1 MYINSYC
8 IIYPYIEHTYEPIIT
23 AFFPPRQKTTLNKK
37 QKKRPPKNS
46 FFTDDPKIK
55 LEIRKVFT

>member
-23 AFFPPRQKTTLNKK
+23 AFFPAPPENHPQQETKEKASQKIV
-37 QKKRPPKNS
+37 
-46 FFTDDPKIK
+46 FTDDPKIIVK
-55 LEIRKVFT
+55 FRKVFT